1 MLIHNCN
8 YITTNRYIHHSTFFG
23 LCDKKSTL
31 CKKKSNKQSLTPL
44 SNFNDQI
51 NFPVAVRV
59 YESGVKLA

>member
-1 MLIHNCN
+1 V
-8 YITTNRYIHHSTFFG
+8 T
-23 LCDKKSTL
+23 KSQHYVRQ
-31 CKKKSNKQSLTPL
+31 KSNKQSLTPL